1 MRVFCSSES
10 LLKSSR
16 AGIEYC
22 IPRAVAAIVSW
33 CDLRARRNKCW
44 SETAVCAVR
53 FRAATRMQM
62 STNRREEKERQQKE
76 KGKKEKKKRK
86 KDEEGRS
93 GAVMLP
99 KSLFLVKTAAKS
111 IAMERWFGLNGHRR
125 RRSSR
130 WLVAM
135 PLGRRARAGK
145 MRRGGRSKERASR
158 ESLSASAAYASAAAA
173 QEPTAASQL

>member
-76 KGKKEKKKRK
+76 KGKKEKKKK
-86 KDEEGRS
+86 K
-93 GAVMLP
+93 
-99 KSLFLVKTAAKS
+99 K
-111 IAMERWFGLNGHRR
+111 RR
-125 RRSSR
+125 RRSQ
-130 WLVAM
+130 
-135 PLGRRARAGK
+135 
-145 MRRGGRSKERASR
+145 RRGNAAQVVIPGENCSKVDSYGAVVRPQWASSASVVEMAGRDAPRPPSSRRENASR
-158 ESLSASAAYASAAAA
+158 RQVKRACVARIPVRFAAYASAAAA